1 MRKTK
6 VTPILDSI
14 LKGFRQPILDASDDD
29 LKMVIKRVNQFTDR
43 NCGWSEYWLK
53 SAIIKFCED
62 ELRNR
67 KLSDKT
73 TLKP

>member
-6 VTPILDSI
+6 VSPIIDDI
-14 LKGFRQPILDASDDD
+14 LKGFRQPILNASSDD
-29 LKMVIKRVNQFTDR
+29 LKAVIKRVNQFTDT

-53 SAIIKFCED
+53 SVIVKFCED

-67 KLSDKT
+67 KLSNKS